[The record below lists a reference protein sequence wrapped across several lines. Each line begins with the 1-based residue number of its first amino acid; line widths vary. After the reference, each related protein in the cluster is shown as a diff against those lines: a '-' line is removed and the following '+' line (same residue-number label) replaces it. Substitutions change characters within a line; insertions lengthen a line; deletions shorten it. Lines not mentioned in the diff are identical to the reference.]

1 MGGVVGP
8 LGGVERGE
16 TIIRKYYKRKKFISI
31 RGKIKYKKKSGRSSI
46 HNEASTH
53 GYIVKS

>member
-1 MGGVVGP
+1 MGGVVGA

-53 GYIVKS
+53 RYIV